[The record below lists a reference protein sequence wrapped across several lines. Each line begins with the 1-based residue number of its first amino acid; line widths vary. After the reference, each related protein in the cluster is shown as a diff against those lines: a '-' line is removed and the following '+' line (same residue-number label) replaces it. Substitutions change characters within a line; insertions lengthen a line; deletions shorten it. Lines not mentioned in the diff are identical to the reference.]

1 MHASA
6 AAAIVVDMTWN
17 ATNSAGFATTA
28 GVTADPVV
36 FTVIDGALHCLLV
49 ERSNDPFLGSWAL
62 PGGFVDFDADHEET
76 PAQTVQRKLTEKTGI
91 GDIYLEQLATY
102 ADVGRDPRGRIVSI
116 AYLALVPAQ
125 LLPDEGH
132 EAAGWHPVDDLPPM
146 AFDHERIVADARERL
161 RGKLWYSNVAVG
173 LLPVQ
178 FTMPQAR
185 LVYGAI
191 ADEHYDLSNFR
202 RDMIASG
209 LVEECGLAEGAR
221 GRPARL
227 WRFVSTSPAWSSTRR
242 R

>member
-1 MHASA
+1 
-6 AAAIVVDMTWN
+6 MTWN

-28 GVTADPVV
+28 GITADPVV
-36 FTVIDGALHCLLV
+36 FTVIDGTLHCLLV
-49 ERSNDPFLGSWAL
+49 ERASEPFTGSWAL
-62 PGGFVDFDADHEET
+62 PGGFVDFDPANEET
-76 PAQTVQRKLTEKTGI
+76 PAQTVQRKLTEKTKV

-102 ADVGRDPRGRIVSI
+102 ADLGRDPRGRILSI

-125 LLPDEGH
+125 MLPEDAH
-132 EAAGWHPVDDLPPM
+132 EAAGWHPVADLPSI
-146 AFDHERIVADARERL
+146 AFDHRQIIADAQERL

-173 LLPVQ
+173 LLPTE

-202 RDMIASG
+202 RDMISSG
-209 LVEECGLAEGAR
+209 LVEECGVTEGGR

-227 WRFVSTSPAWSSTRR
+227 WRFVSSAPAWSPTRR